1 MRALY
6 RTAALAALGV
16 AWGAAL
22 PAGGA
27 QAAPFEAVS
36 FKKGQSAL
44 VYDVGSVRREGAM
57 AQAWVY
63 QIVAHPMDG
72 ASMIATYREFSC
84 ALRRTRDMA
93 RRFVSPE
100 GATLRAV
107 ETPGE
112 WQDVAAGDE
121 RFDLMQKVCAG
132 APQRIAGRQ
141 MSVFDFQTV
150 VREALTAGPR

>member
-1 MRALY
+1 MSYRKAAVAAVGLAL
-6 RTAALAALGV
+6 LAS
-16 AWGAAL
+16 GAH
-22 PAGGA
+22 
-27 QAAPFEAVS
+27 AAPFEAVS

-72 ASMIATYREFSC
+72 ASMVATFREFSC
-84 ALRRTRDMA
+84 AMRRTRDLA
-93 RRFVSPE
+93 RRFVSPDGE
-100 GATLRAV
+100 TLRAV

-112 WQDVAAGDE
+112 WQDVAPGDE
-121 RFDLMQKVCAG
+121 RYELMQQVCMG
-132 APQRIAGRQ
+132 KPQRIAGQQ

-150 VREALTAGPR
+150 VRDALTSSTR

>member
-1 MRALY
+1 MSYRKAAVAAVGLAL
-6 RTAALAALGV
+6 LAS
-16 AWGAAL
+16 
-22 PAGGA
+22 GA

-72 ASMIATYREFSC
+72 ASMVATFREFSC
-84 ALRRTRDMA
+84 AMRRTRDLA
-93 RRFVSPE
+93 RRFVSPDGE
-100 GATLRAV
+100 TLRAV

-112 WQDVAAGDE
+112 WQDVAPGDE
-121 RFDLMQKVCAG
+121 RYELMQQVCMG
-132 APQRIAGRQ
+132 KPQRIAGQQ

-150 VREALTAGPR
+150 VRDALVAP

>member
-1 MRALY
+1 MSY
-6 RTAALAALGV
+6 RKAALAALGL
-16 AWGAAL
+16 AL
-22 PAGGA
+22 LAGGA
-27 QAAPFEAVS
+27 RAAPFEAVS

-72 ASMIATYREFSC
+72 ASMVATFREFSC
-84 ALRRTRDMA
+84 AMRRTRDLA
-93 RRFVSPE
+93 RRFVSPDGE
-100 GATLRAV
+100 TLRAV

-112 WQDVAAGDE
+112 WQDVAPGDE
-121 RFDLMQKVCAG
+121 RYELMQQVCMG
-132 APQRIAGRQ
+132 KPQRIAGQQ

-150 VREALTAGPR
+150 VRDALTSSTR

>member
-1 MRALY
+1 MSYRKAAVVAVGLAL
-6 RTAALAALGV
+6 LAS
-16 AWGAAL
+16 GAR
-22 PAGGA
+22 
-27 QAAPFEAVS
+27 AAPFEAVS

-72 ASMIATYREFSC
+72 ASMVATFREFSC
-84 ALRRTRDMA
+84 AMRRTRDLA
-93 RRFVSPE
+93 RRFVSPDGE
-100 GATLRAV
+100 TLRAV

-112 WQDVAAGDE
+112 WQDVAPGDE
-121 RFDLMQKVCAG
+121 RYELMQQVCMG
-132 APQRIAGRQ
+132 KPQRIAGQQ

-150 VREALTAGPR
+150 VRDALSAP

>member
-1 MRALY
+1 MSYRKAAVAAVGLAL
-6 RTAALAALGV
+6 LAS
-16 AWGAAL
+16 
-22 PAGGA
+22 GA

-72 ASMIATYREFSC
+72 ASMVATFREFSC
-84 ALRRTRDMA
+84 AMRRTRDLA
-93 RRFVSPE
+93 RRFVSPDGE
-100 GATLRAV
+100 TLRAV
-107 ETPGE
+107 ETPGD
-112 WQDVAAGDE
+112 WQDVAPGDE
-121 RFDLMQKVCAG
+121 RYELMQQVCMG
-132 APQRIAGRQ
+132 KPQRIAGQQ

-150 VREALTAGPR
+150 VRDALTSSTR

>member
-1 MRALY
+1 MSY
-6 RTAALAALGV
+6 RKAAAAALGL
-16 AWGAAL
+16 AL
-22 PAGGA
+22 LAGGA

-44 VYDVGSVRREGAM
+44 VYDVGSVRREGAI

-72 ASMIATYREFSC
+72 ASMVATFREFSC
-84 ALRRTRDMA
+84 AMRRTRDLA
-93 RRFVSPE
+93 RRFVSPDGE
-100 GATLRAV
+100 TLRAV

-112 WQDVAAGDE
+112 WQDVAPGDE
-121 RFDLMQKVCAG
+121 RYELMQQVCMG
-132 APQRIAGRQ
+132 KPQRIAGQQ

-150 VREALTAGPR
+150 VRDALSAP

>member
-1 MRALY
+1 MSYRKAAVAAVGLAL
-6 RTAALAALGV
+6 LAS
-16 AWGAAL
+16 
-22 PAGGA
+22 GA

-72 ASMIATYREFSC
+72 ASMVATFREFSC
-84 ALRRTRDMA
+84 AMRRTRDLA
-93 RRFVSPE
+93 RRFVSPDGE
-100 GATLRAV
+100 TLRAV

-112 WQDVAAGDE
+112 WQDVAPGDE
-121 RFDLMQKVCAG
+121 RYELMQQVCMG
-132 APQRIAGRQ
+132 KPQRIAGQQ

-150 VREALTAGPR
+150 VRDALSAP

>member
-1 MRALY
+1 MSYRKAAVAAVGLAL
-6 RTAALAALGV
+6 LAS
-16 AWGAAL
+16 GAR
-22 PAGGA
+22 
-27 QAAPFEAVS
+27 AAPFEAVS

-72 ASMIATYREFSC
+72 ASMVATFREFSC
-84 ALRRTRDMA
+84 AMRRTRDLA
-93 RRFVSPE
+93 RRFVSPDGE
-100 GATLRAV
+100 TLRAV

-112 WQDVAAGDE
+112 WQDVAPGDE
-121 RFDLMQKVCAG
+121 RYELMQQVCMG
-132 APQRIAGRQ
+132 KPQRIAGQQ

-150 VREALTAGPR
+150 VRDALSAP

>member
-1 MRALY
+1 MSYRKAAVAAVGMAL
-6 RTAALAALGV
+6 LAS
-16 AWGAAL
+16 GAH
-22 PAGGA
+22 
-27 QAAPFEAVS
+27 AAPFEAVS

-72 ASMIATYREFSC
+72 ASMVATFREFSC
-84 ALRRTRDMA
+84 AMRRTRDLA
-93 RRFVSPE
+93 RRFVSPD
-100 GATLRAV
+100 GQTLRAV

-112 WQDVAAGDE
+112 WQDVAPGDE
-121 RFDLMQKVCAG
+121 RYELMQQVCMG
-132 APQRIAGRQ
+132 KPQRIAGQQ

-150 VREALTAGPR
+150 VRDALGAP

>member
-1 MRALY
+1 MSY
-6 RTAALAALGV
+6 RKAAVAAVGLVLLAS
-16 AWGAAL
+16 GAR
-22 PAGGA
+22 
-27 QAAPFEAVS
+27 AAPFEAVS

-72 ASMIATYREFSC
+72 ASMVATFREFSC
-84 ALRRTRDMA
+84 AMRRTRDLA
-93 RRFVSPE
+93 RRFVSPDGE
-100 GATLRAV
+100 TLRAV

-112 WQDVAAGDE
+112 WQDVAPGDE
-121 RFDLMQKVCAG
+121 RYELMQQVCMG
-132 APQRIAGRQ
+132 KPQRIAGQQ

-150 VREALTAGPR
+150 VRDALSAP

>member
-1 MRALY
+1 MSYRKAAVTAVGLAL
-6 RTAALAALGV
+6 LAS
-16 AWGAAL
+16 GAH
-22 PAGGA
+22 
-27 QAAPFEAVS
+27 AAPFEAVS

-72 ASMIATYREFSC
+72 ASMVATFREFSC
-84 ALRRTRDMA
+84 AMRRTRDLA
-93 RRFVSPE
+93 RRFVSPDGE
-100 GATLRAV
+100 TLRAV

-112 WQDVAAGDE
+112 WQDVAPGDE
-121 RFDLMQKVCAG
+121 RYELMQQVCMG
-132 APQRIAGRQ
+132 KPQRIAGQQ

-150 VREALTAGPR
+150 VRDALSAP

>member
-1 MRALY
+1 MSY
-6 RTAALAALGV
+6 RKAAVAALGL
-16 AWGAAL
+16 AL
-22 PAGGA
+22 LASGA

-72 ASMIATYREFSC
+72 ASMVATFREFSC
-84 ALRRTRDMA
+84 AMRRTRDLS
-93 RRFVSPE
+93 RRFVSPD
-100 GATLRAV
+100 GQTLRAV

-112 WQDVAAGDE
+112 WQDVAPGDE
-121 RFDLMQKVCAG
+121 RYELMQQVCIG
-132 APQRIAGRQ
+132 RPQRIAGQQ

-150 VREALTAGPR
+150 VRDALTSSNR

>member
-1 MRALY
+1 MSYRKAAVAAVGLAL
-6 RTAALAALGV
+6 LAS
-16 AWGAAL
+16 GAH
-22 PAGGA
+22 
-27 QAAPFEAVS
+27 AAPFEAVS

-72 ASMIATYREFSC
+72 ASMVATFREFSC
-84 ALRRTRDMA
+84 AMRRTRDLA
-93 RRFVSPE
+93 RRFVSPDGE
-100 GATLRAV
+100 TLRAV

-112 WQDVAAGDE
+112 WQDVAPGDE
-121 RFDLMQKVCAG
+121 RYELMQQVCMG
-132 APQRIAGRQ
+132 KPQLIAGQQ

-150 VREALTAGPR
+150 VRDALTSSTR

>member
-1 MRALY
+1 MSY
-6 RTAALAALGV
+6 RKAAVAALGL
-16 AWGAAL
+16 AL
-22 PAGGA
+22 LASGA

-72 ASMIATYREFSC
+72 ASMVATFREFSC
-84 ALRRTRDMA
+84 AMRRTRDLS
-93 RRFVSPE
+93 RRFVSPD
-100 GATLRAV
+100 GQTLRAV

-112 WQDVAAGDE
+112 WQDVAPGDE
-121 RFDLMQKVCAG
+121 RYDLMQQVCIG
-132 APQRIAGRQ
+132 RPQRIAGQQ

-150 VREALTAGPR
+150 VRDALTSSNR

>member
-1 MRALY
+1 MSYRKAAVVAVGLAL
-6 RTAALAALGV
+6 LAS
-16 AWGAAL
+16 GAH
-22 PAGGA
+22 
-27 QAAPFEAVS
+27 AAPFEAVS

-72 ASMIATYREFSC
+72 ASMVATFREFSC
-84 ALRRTRDMA
+84 AMRRTRDLA
-93 RRFVSPE
+93 RRFVSPDGE
-100 GATLRAV
+100 TLRAV

-112 WQDVAAGDE
+112 WQDVAPGDE
-121 RFDLMQKVCAG
+121 RYELMQQVCMG
-132 APQRIAGRQ
+132 KPQRIAGQQ

-150 VREALTAGPR
+150 VRDALSAP

>member
-1 MRALY
+1 MSYRKAAVAAVGLAL
-6 RTAALAALGV
+6 LAS
-16 AWGAAL
+16 GAH
-22 PAGGA
+22 
-27 QAAPFEAVS
+27 AAPFEAVS

-72 ASMIATYREFSC
+72 ASMVATFREFSC
-84 ALRRTRDMA
+84 AMRRTRDLA
-93 RRFVSPE
+93 RRFVSPDGE
-100 GATLRAV
+100 TLRAV

-112 WQDVAAGDE
+112 WQDVAPGDE
-121 RFDLMQKVCAG
+121 RYELMQQVCMG
-132 APQRIAGRQ
+132 KPQRIAGQQ

-150 VREALTAGPR
+150 VRDALVAP

>member
-1 MRALY
+1 MSYRKAAVVAVGLAL
-6 RTAALAALGV
+6 LAS
-16 AWGAAL
+16 GAH
-22 PAGGA
+22 
-27 QAAPFEAVS
+27 AAPFEAVS

-72 ASMIATYREFSC
+72 ASMVATFREFSC
-84 ALRRTRDMA
+84 AMRRTRDLA
-93 RRFVSPE
+93 RRFVSPDGE
-100 GATLRAV
+100 TLRAV

-112 WQDVAAGDE
+112 WQDVAPGDE
-121 RFDLMQKVCAG
+121 RYELMQQVCMG
-132 APQRIAGRQ
+132 KPQRIAGQQ

-150 VREALTAGPR
+150 VRDALVAP

>member
-1 MRALY
+1 MSVRK
-6 RTAALAALGV
+6 AAVAALGL
-16 AWGAAL
+16 AL
-22 PAGGA
+22 LAGGA

-72 ASMIATYREFSC
+72 ASMVATFREFSC
-84 ALRRTRDMA
+84 AMRRTRDLA
-93 RRFVSPE
+93 RRFVSPDGE
-100 GATLRAV
+100 TLRAV
-107 ETPGE
+107 ETPGD
-112 WQDVAAGDE
+112 WQDVAPGDE
-121 RFDLMQKVCAG
+121 RYELMQQVCAG
-132 APQRIAGRQ
+132 KPQRIAGQQ

-150 VREALTAGPR
+150 VRDALRAR